1 MPSYAELH
9 PLDMVKTY
17 LRDGGGGPTGPP
29 IHKDSESRAKRGI
42 PWGEAESRK
51 AKAGQPLKP
60 EPDS

>member
-1 MPSYAELH
+1 MEAG
-9 PLDMVKTY
+9 D
-17 LRDGGGGPTGPP
+17 PTGPP
-29 IHKDSESRAKRGI
+29 KNKDSESRAVHEI